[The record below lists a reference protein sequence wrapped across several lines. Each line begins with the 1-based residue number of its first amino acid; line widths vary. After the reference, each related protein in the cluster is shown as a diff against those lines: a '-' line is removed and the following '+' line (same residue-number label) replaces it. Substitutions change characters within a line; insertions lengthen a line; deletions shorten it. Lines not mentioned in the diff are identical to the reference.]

1 MATTIVSSQMGIG
14 RIVWNEASRGWQRA
28 TFYESSRAD
37 DEPQPS
43 PNGEWV
49 AFCSTRS
56 GNREIWRARPDGSEA
71 MQLTVSG
78 ASRMGSPRWS
88 ADSQWIAFDSA
99 RESTSDIFLISAEG
113 GKTRQ
118 MTSRFTSVRP
128 SFSMD
133 GKWLYCKNGGRWVKI
148 PISGG
153 EPQLVIPANV
163 AEAFESDDGRWLY
176 YFVDRQDEILRIP
189 VSGPAAQE
197 TGQQKFH
204 VAGAV
209 AWALAGRHIYFGIG
223 RGSLPARIVRVE
235 IESGR
240 QEEIYRFPPDV
251 NPFSVRQTTLAVSRD
266 EHTVYYQYRKRDETD
281 IVMVEPFR

>member
-1 MATTIVSSQMGIG
+1 MALLQ
-14 RIVWNEASRGWQRA
+14 
-28 TFYESSRAD
+28 
-37 DEPQPS
+37 
-43 PNGEWV
+43 EW
-49 AFCSTRS
+49 
-56 GNREIWRARPDGSEA
+56 
-71 MQLTVSG
+71 
-78 ASRMGSPRWS
+78 
-88 ADSQWIAFDSA
+88 
-99 RESTSDIFLISAEG
+99 
-113 GKTRQ
+113 
-118 MTSRFTSVRP
+118 
-128 SFSMD
+128 
-133 GKWLYCKNGGRWVKI
+133 RWVKI

-240 QEEIYRFPPDV
+240 PEEIYRFPPDV
-251 NPFSVRQTTLAVSRD
+251 NPFSPLQTTLAVSRD